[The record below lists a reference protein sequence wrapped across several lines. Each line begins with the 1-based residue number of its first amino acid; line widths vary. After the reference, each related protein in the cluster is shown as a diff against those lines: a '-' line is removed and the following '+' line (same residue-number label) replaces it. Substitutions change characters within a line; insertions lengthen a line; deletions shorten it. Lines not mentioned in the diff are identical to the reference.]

1 MKKNQYQ
8 KKSKHN
14 SHKIDSRDRTSIK
27 DQLKSVD
34 VGINN
39 GVFIYKSPLTLGEF
53 ATQINQNV
61 STVIKHFFIKGKIVN
76 FNTMLSIEQIGEL
89 CLEFNLDFKIETEV
103 TKENIL
109 DQIKFDDD
117 VSKMQSRPPIVT
129 IMGHVDH
136 GKTSLLDVIRKTN
149 VVAGEHGGITQ
160 HIGAYQVNLNDR
172 FITFIDTPG
181 HEAFTNMRARGA
193 DITDIVILVVAAD
206 DGIKPQTE
214 EAIDH
219 ATNAKVP
226 IIVFI
231 NKMDKPEANP
241 DKVMQQLTKY
251 SLVPE
256 TWGGNT
262 IVIQGSAYS
271 NQGINE
277 LLQSILLLSDIN
289 EYKANYNAQAYGVVI
304 EAHLSPGLGPLAS
317 VIIKRG
323 TLKVG
328 DYITL
333 GAAYGKVRTMQNEN
347 GVDVIEATPSKPVK
361 ISGFDIVPEVGEKFI
376 VLSTEQEVKSVS
388 DSYKQKIQRQKHQA
402 LSTSLSLRDRI
413 INNETKTLELILKA
427 DAQGSLEA
435 LKHTIG
441 SIDIDGVTINII
453 RAGTGSISENDVKLA
468 QASNGALI
476 FGFNV
481 SCTKSIK
488 EMIDNA
494 GLTFRNYNVIYN
506 MINDIKSL
514 LKGQLDP
521 IYEDNEIGE
530 AEVREI
536 WKHSKIGT
544 IAGCYVV
551 SGKIKRNANCRIV
564 RDGSIIYR
572 SKINSLKSFNDTVN
586 EVQMGHEC
594 GLTVENFNDIK
605 KDDII
610 QIYETIQK
618 MDE

>member
-8 KKSKHN
+8 KKQKQN
-14 SHKIDSRDRTSIK
+14 NRKNDSRDRISIQ
-27 DQLKSVD
+27 DQFKSVN

-53 ATQINQNV
+53 ASQINQNV
-61 STVIKHFFIKGKIVN
+61 STVIKHFFVKGKIVN
-76 FNTMLSIEQIGEL
+76 FNTVLSIEQIGEL

-109 DQIKFDDD
+109 DQIKFNDDD
-117 VSKMQSRPPIVT
+117 SKLEPRPPIVT

-181 HEAFTNMRARGA
+181 HEAFTSMRARGA
-193 DITDIVILVVAAD
+193 NITDIVVLVVAAD

-219 ATNAKVP
+219 AKNANVP

-241 DKVMQQLTKY
+241 DRVMQQLTQY

-256 TWGGNT
+256 EWGGNT
-262 IVIQGSAYS
+262 IVVKGSAYTK
-271 NQGINE
+271 QGITE
-277 LLQSILLLSDIN
+277 LLQNILLLADIN
-289 EYKANYNAQAYGVVI
+289 DYRANFNAQAYGVVI

-333 GAAYGKVRTMQNEN
+333 GVAYGKVRTMQNEN
-347 GVDVIEATPSKPVK
+347 AIDVAEATPSKPVK
-361 ISGFDIVPEVGEKFI
+361 ISGFDVVPEVGEKFI
-376 VLSTEQEVKSVS
+376 VLTTEQEVKSVS
-388 DSYKQKIQRQKHQA
+388 ESYKQKNQRQKHQA
-402 LSTSLSLRDRI
+402 LSTLSLRDKI
-413 INNETKTLELILKA
+413 LDDGLKSLEIVLKA

-435 LKHTIG
+435 LKQAISG
-441 SIDIDGVTINII
+441 IDLNGVTVNII

-468 QASNGALI
+468 QASNRALI

-481 SCTKSIK
+481 SCAKSIK

-494 GLTFRNYNVIYN
+494 GLTFRNYNVIYT
-506 MINDIKSL
+506 MLNDIKSL

-521 IYEDNEIGE
+521 IYEDIELGE

-536 WKHSKIGT
+536 WKHSKVGT
-544 IAGCYVV
+544 IAGCYVIN
-551 SGKIKRNANCRIV
+551 GKIKRSANCRVV

-572 SKINSLKSFNDTVN
+572 SKINSLKNFKDNVN
-586 EVQMGHEC
+586 EVPMNHEC
-594 GLTVENFNDIK
+594 GLTVENFNDLK
-605 KDDII
+605 KNDII
-610 QIYETIQK
+610 QVYEIVQK
-618 MDE
+618 VQE